1 MALIRCP
8 ECGKEVSDQAA
19 ACIHCGYPLR
29 TADLPARYALIVVD
43 PGPNPGKTAA
53 LLHDRLTLTQEEAQA
68 LTEESPAVAV
78 QGLTWKEAWD
88 LNDTLRHSCTCKVVR
103 DRSVWTPEAVRSASA
118 VDLNQEQSRAWAERT
133 AGPMT
138 FGKTVG
144 AILCALAIWTVAG
157 FLLAAIFQ
165 AF

>member
-1 MALIRCP
+1 MALIHCP
-8 ECGKEVSDQAA
+8 ECGREVSDQAA

-29 TADLPARYALIVVD
+29 TADLPARYAIILAD

-53 LLHDRLTLTQEEAQA
+53 LLCKRLTLTMEEAVQ
-68 LTEESPAVAV
+68 LTRETPAVAV

-88 LNDTLRHSCTCKVVR
+88 LNDTLRHTCTCKVVR
-103 DRSVWTPEAVRSASA
+103 DKSVWTPEAIRNAAA
-118 VDLNQEQSRAWAERT
+118 VDLTQERSRAWSER
-133 AGPMT
+133 AAAPMT

-157 FLLAAIFQ
+157 FLLASLLN